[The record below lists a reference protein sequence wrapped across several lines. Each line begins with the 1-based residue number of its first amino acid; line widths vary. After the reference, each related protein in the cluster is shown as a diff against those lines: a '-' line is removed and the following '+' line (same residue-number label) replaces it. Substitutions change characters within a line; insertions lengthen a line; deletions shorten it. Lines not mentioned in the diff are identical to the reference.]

1 MRQFFFNF
9 KNFFQPLNAAQ
20 KTLFGVF
27 STGLLLLIGMIFY
40 WALTPS
46 YSMLFGSLAPDAAHE
61 IVEELK
67 TMGVKYELQ
76 DDGRTIRVPSDRV
89 YDLRLRF
96 ASSGLGGSEYKG
108 YELFDQN
115 ALGMTDFMQR
125 LNQKRALE
133 GELARTIN
141 NLDQVDDSR
150 IHIVLP
156 DRSPFQQTA
165 AEPTA
170 SVILNMKGGRSLGRD
185 QVDGISSLIAGSV
198 EGLTQENVV
207 ILDQRGNRISDNVSP
222 EADIAGNSA
231 NVKLRKEM
239 EAYLTDKGQTMLDR
253 VLGPGNSILR
263 VSTEHNFDKIIRESN
278 IIDPESR
285 IIISEERRSTRN
297 AGTTSQPVQN
307 EEGVEPFIANNTED
321 ESTVQL
327 RNYDVTKTVQQE
339 EIGSGEITRISA
351 SLLLNHKLETSES
364 GEQEYIPYSNQEL
377 NEIREVIAGALGI
390 SADRGDLVAITQM
403 EFQDPFIED
412 DTAGWLPQAIPY
424 SEIIKYLFLSIVLIV
439 VSVMIYRMSKNFSI
453 DYDPLIENGRDPQKD
468 AIAGSRSG
476 RELTEG
482 SPEYEDED
490 DDQNDFYEQKMS
502 KEARLKLKAA
512 QYRTDE
518 VNKFIESSPEQAARL
533 VRTLIN
539 QNAIQ

>member
-1 MRQFFFNF
+1 MRKFLFNF

-27 STGLLLLIGMIFY
+27 SAGLLLLIGMIFY

-67 TMGVKYELQ
+67 TMGVNYELQ
-76 DDGRTIRVPSDRV
+76 DNGRTIRVPSDRV

-141 NLDQVDDSR
+141 NLEQVDDSR

-297 AGTTSQPVQN
+297 AGTTSQPFQN

-321 ESTVQL
+321 ESMVQV

-339 EIGSGEITRISA
+339 EVGSGEITRISA
-351 SLLLNHKLETSES
+351 SLLLNHKAETAED
-364 GEQEYIPYSNQEL
+364 GQREFVPYSNQEL

-390 SADRGDLVAITQM
+390 STDRGDLVAITQM

-412 DTAGWLPQAIPY
+412 DTASWLPQAIPY
-424 SEIIKYLFLSIVLIV
+424 SEIIKYLFLSIVLVV

-453 DYDPLIENGRDPQKD
+453 DYDPLIENGRDPRKD
-468 AIAGSRSG
+468 SIGGRSG
-476 RELTEG
+476 KELTEG
-482 SPEYEDED
+482 SQEFEDEEEE
-490 DDQNDFYEQKMS
+490 DFYEQKMS
-502 KEARLKLKAA
+502 KEARRKLKAA
-512 QYRTDE
+512 QFRTDE
-518 VNKFIESSPEQAARL
+518 VNKFIESSPEQAASL

-539 QNAIQ
+539 QNAMQ